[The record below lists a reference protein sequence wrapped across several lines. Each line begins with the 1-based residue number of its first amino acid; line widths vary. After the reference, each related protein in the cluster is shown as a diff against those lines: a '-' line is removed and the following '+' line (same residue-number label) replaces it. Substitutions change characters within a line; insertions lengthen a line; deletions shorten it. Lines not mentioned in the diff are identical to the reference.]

1 MVHDSRSAKG
11 TAAIIHP
18 FATLAAVEKMPEDW
32 DEVEIAWLL
41 VRRAEQFNVY
51 RSADR
56 LRRKAFE
63 NAVRTRGL

>member
-1 MVHDSRSAKG
+1 MR
-11 TAAIIHP
+11 
-18 FATLAAVEKMPEDW
+18 F
-32 DEVEIAWLL
+32 EIAWLL